1 MKKVSPNKRI
11 SREKVGFVASDNT
24 NVIRQAT
31 SMTLVDFSK
40 TFSDLAAYDRT
51 EKTSD

>member
-1 MKKVSPNKRI
+1 MKKESPKKI
-11 SREKVGFVASDNT
+11 SREKPDFAASDDT

-31 SMTLVDFSK
+31 NMTLVDFSK

-51 EKTSD
+51 EKYSD